1 MSEIDDK
8 SYMINEWNYERNKPL
23 LPSDLAPRSNRK
35 VWWKCKKGHEW
46 QATLNDRYR
55 GTGCPYCAGN
65 RLIEGINDLQ
75 TVNPELS
82 LEWNYEQNNP
92 LRPSDF
98 TGKSRKKVWWKCK
111 NGHEW
116 QANISD
122 RARGNGCPYC
132 AGKRPIIGVND
143 LETVNPK
150 LALEWNY
157 EKNKPKVPSD
167 YMPRSGKKVWWKCK
181 QGHEWQA
188 TIDSR
193 NKNGCP
199 YCAGQR
205 VIQGENDLVTVAPEF
220 AKEWNYERNKNLL
233 PTEIC
238 AKSGKKVWWKCKW
251 NHEWQATPNSRVYH
265 NLGCPKCSSEL
276 STSFPEQAILYYIK
290 QCFNDVDSRKKLENK
305 MELDIYIKA
314 INVGIEYDGIRYH
327 SNKAALEREER
338 KNLYCNKYGII
349 LYHVVEVHEIPE
361 IVKNNYLYRILKK
374 REKGLDIVIEELL
387 RILMVNSTND
397 IPIID
402 TKLEQVTIMN
412 QYVNEKEMNE
422 IFSDVLLKEWDYE
435 KNGNLK
441 PNMFSKGSNKKVWW
455 KCSKGHSYQCAIH
468 HKTGENVTGCP
479 YCSNQKVLE
488 GYNDLA
494 TIYPEL
500 VAQWNYKKNVLLPKD
515 YTSKSYKKV
524 WWICAHGHEWEAG
537 INKRVRGDNCP
548 YCGGKKV
555 AIGYNDLATTDPVI
569 ASEWNYKL
577 NGELT
582 PEKVTRGSNKK
593 VWWVCNEGHEWI
605 QAVNQR
611 TRRGGNICPI
621 CRGIK

>member
-238 AKSGKKVWWKCKW
+238 AKSGKKVWWKC
-251 NHEWQATPNSRVYH
+251 
-265 NLGCPKCSSEL
+265 
-276 STSFPEQAILYYIK
+276 
-290 QCFNDVDSRKKLENK
+290 
-305 MELDIYIKA
+305 
-314 INVGIEYDGIRYH
+314 
-327 SNKAALEREER
+327 
-338 KNLYCNKYGII
+338 
-349 LYHVVEVHEIPE
+349 
-361 IVKNNYLYRILKK
+361 
-374 REKGLDIVIEELL
+374 
-387 RILMVNSTND
+387 
-397 IPIID
+397 
-402 TKLEQVTIMN
+402 
-412 QYVNEKEMNE
+412 
-422 IFSDVLLKEWDYE
+422 
-435 KNGNLK
+435 
-441 PNMFSKGSNKKVWW
+441 
-455 KCSKGHSYQCAIH
+455 SKGHSYQCAIH